1 MIVYST
7 IQKSFLPPKRH
18 SFPLAFICL
27 YSLSLQDSF
36 LSSLIPFPTQ
46 TAWCFP
52 AANLKTIL
60 WIYTC
65 QPTSSLDS
73 LHQDFHLFT
82 SPALCSYRRPRK
94 LALYICLFLY
104 LSSLDKS
111 VHCVSLTGPPVF
123 CCALQSGQC
132 THGGQ
137 RAGSGARQ
145 PCTRNKVL
153 PCSRT
158 FSAAHHAKGALLSHQ
173 ARIWWLFDPFWWI
186 TVLLRVSLP
195 PLFKYTHSLPCFNIV
210 FPLSE
215 KCSKVHKQKSS

>member
-1 MIVYST
+1 MTVYST
-7 IQKSFLPPKRH
+7 IQKDRSFLPPKRH
-18 SFPLAFICL
+18 SFPLTFICL

-82 SPALCSYRRPRK
+82 SPALRSYRRPRK

-104 LSSLDKS
+104 LSFPRQERSLCLS
-111 VHCVSLTGPPVF
+111 HGAACVLLCSAVWPMYTRR
-123 CCALQSGQC
+123 AESGQ
-132 THGGQ
+132 
-137 RAGSGARQ
+137 R
-145 PCTRNKVL
+145 
-153 PCSRT
+153 RT
-158 FSAAHHAKGALLSHQ
+158 PALHSQQSAA
-173 ARIWWLFDPFWWI
+173 LF
-186 TVLLRVSLP
+186 
-195 PLFKYTHSLPCFNIV
+195 
-210 FPLSE
+210 
-215 KCSKVHKQKSS
+215 